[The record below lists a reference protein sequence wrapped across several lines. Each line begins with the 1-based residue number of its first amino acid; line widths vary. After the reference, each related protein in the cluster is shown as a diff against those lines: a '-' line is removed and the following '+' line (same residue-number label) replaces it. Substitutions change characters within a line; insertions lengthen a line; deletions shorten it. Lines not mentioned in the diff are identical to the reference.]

1 MRPEVV
7 IFIIIVVAYFLL
19 SSIVRHYLD
28 VKIQALYSAGLYD
41 EAFKT
46 LNNFFA
52 RILLPT
58 SRQYTLRFMVH
69 EARGEREMATRMI
82 ELMLRMRA
90 SKKRLAQVTVMAFN
104 YFITIDD
111 KKRAK
116 ELLADVKQRCDQAVV
131 ADCQLTYDIMCG
143 KRHDY
148 IERMEQMLDGA
159 EPALKSKLYLLIAK
173 QYRNAGDA
181 KSARR
186 YEQLLDDL
194 AHEFVPP
201 VVDAQAGPSAA
212 SASADEEDA

>member
-1 MRPEVV
+1 MRPEVI
-7 IFIIIVVAYFLL
+7 IFIAIVVVYFLASTIL
-19 SSIVRHYLD
+19 RHYLD

-41 EAFKT
+41 DAFKT

-58 SRQYTLRFMVH
+58 FRQYTLRFMVH
-69 EARGEREMATRMI
+69 EARGEREMATRMM
-82 ELMLRMRA
+82 ELMLRMRN
-90 SKKRLAQVTVMAFN
+90 SKKRQAQVTVMGFN

-116 ELLADVKQRCDQAVV
+116 ELLSDVKQRCDQSVA

-148 IERMEQMLDGA
+148 IERMEGMLDSA
-159 EPALKSKLYLLIAK
+159 DPALKSMLIAK
-173 QYRNAGDA
+173 QYRNAGDT
-181 KSARR
+181 KSAKK

-194 AHEFVPP
+194 AREFEFSMPQPGSGEKAGTVPADKK
-201 VVDAQAGPSAA
+201 DA
-212 SASADEEDA
+212 